1 MVQRHIIFLVHDIHF
16 GGGGERVVTNMANY
30 FSAKFSCSVEIIS
43 IGLPNSYPIFPVN
56 EKVKIKY
63 LNVDQDISNPVSNVI
78 SKFKALKRL
87 RVYLK
92 NNQEK
97 SIILGIGTYPNVLL
111 SLIGKN
117 NLVKIGC
124 EHNSFN
130 SVNILWVFLRKILY
144 KQLAAT
150 ISLTEK
156 DFINLK
162 KISKKCFVIPNART
176 FSPVLNTPDRN
187 NKQLLAIGRLSYQ
200 KGYDYLLD
208 LFERLSKDSPDW
220 NLRII
225 GDGPLKNWLIS
236 EIAKRDLQNRISL
249 VPSSKNIA
257 DEYLNSSIYLMTSR
271 YEGLPMVLLEA
282 QAFGLPI
289 ISFDCDTGPSDIVI
303 DGVNGFLVEPF
314 DVDTMLIR
322 TKNLIED
329 ETLRNRFS
337 KNALLSS
344 DRFSEENIY
353 SKWEQVFNELEK

>member
-1 MVQRHIIFLVHDIHF
+1 MVHDIHF

-30 FSAKFSCSVEIIS
+30 FSAKFSYSIEIIS
-43 IGLPNSYPIFPVN
+43 IGKPNRHPIFPVD

-63 LNVDQDISNPVSNVI
+63 LNVDQDISNPVSNII
-78 SKFKALKRL
+78 SKFNALKRL

-111 SLIGKN
+111 SLIGKTH
-117 NLVKIGC
+117 LVKIGC

-130 SVNILWVFLRKILY
+130 SVNILWVFLRKIFY
-144 KQLAAT
+144 KQLDAT

-156 DFINLK
+156 DFKNLK

-176 FSPVLNTPDRN
+176 FLPVLNIPDRN
-187 NKQLLAIGRLSYQ
+187 YKQLLAIGRLSYQ

-208 LFERLSKDSPDW
+208 LFQQLSKDLPDW

-236 EIAKRDLQNRISL
+236 EIAKRNLQNRISL

-257 DEYLNSSIYLMTSR
+257 DEYLNSSIYMMTSR

-289 ISFDCDTGPSDIVI
+289 ISFDCDTGPGDIVI